1 MSRYAV
7 ENLFGIQGLNI
18 AWYGVIIG
26 IGILLGALLAARRSR
41 HRHFDS
47 ELLADYLLAALPIS
61 ILCARLYYV
70 AFQWSYY
77 REHLSEI
84 WKIWEGGLAIYGGIL
99 GAVLTAILFCR
110 RKKVPFFQF
119 ADICIPSLLLGQAI
133 GRWGNFINQEAFGKL
148 VTAPHLQFFPYAV
161 YIDALGEWHQA
172 TFFYESCWN
181 LLLLVLLLAL
191 EPRFRHHG
199 IMLPLYLIGYGIGR
213 FWIEG
218 LRTDSLYFAP
228 GIRVSQ
234 WVSAAIVIA
243 GIFLL
248 SRIRCSKT
256 SKKPFDF
263 SDH

>member
-47 ELLADYLLAALPIS
+47 ELLVDYLLAALPIS

-84 WKIWEGGLAIYGGIL
+84 WKIWKGGLAIYGGIL

-110 RKKVPFFQF
+110 RKDVPFFQF
-119 ADICIPSLLLGQAI
+119 ADICIPSLFAGTGHRTLGKFHQP
-133 GRWGNFINQEAFGKL
+133 GGFWKVGHS
-148 VTAPHLQFFPYAV
+148 TAPAIFSVCCLHRRFGRVA
-161 YIDALGEWHQA
+161 
-172 TFFYESCWN
+172 SSN
-181 LLLLVLLLAL
+181 L
-191 EPRFRHHG
+191 
-199 IMLPLYLIGYGIGR
+199 
-213 FWIEG
+213 
-218 LRTDSLYFAP
+218 
-228 GIRVSQ
+228 
-234 WVSAAIVIA
+234 
-243 GIFLL
+243 FL
-248 SRIRCSKT
+248 
-256 SKKPFDF
+256 
-263 SDH
+263 